1 MATYNITRHRK
12 RIERDDR
19 ERIRTRLFLAC
30 VCVCCYC
37 VCARAP
43 ARGSVT
49 VRWNT
54 RKEEK
59 ERSMYGKEK
68 QKKIDAT
75 LFEFYS
81 SWNTRTHIRALIIF
95 MLRADSCWL
104 SKFVFNQPASRELV
118 ARIIGIVLRG
128 KTISRILILRKVIR
142 SIVYLAVSTTV
153 LHIWP
158 TSILSCRKFNEQK
171 HIIVA
176 SSTS

>member
-30 VCVCCYC
+30 VYCCCVC
-37 VCARAP
+37 VRAL
-43 ARGSVT
+43 AQGCVT
-49 VRWNT
+49 VRWNI
-54 RKEEK
+54 RKEDK
-59 ERSMYGKEK
+59 EGSMYAEEK
-68 QKKIDAT
+68 QKEIDAT
-75 LFEFYS
+75 LS
-81 SWNTRTHIRALIIF
+81 SSIVMKHTRTHIRALIIF
-95 MLRADSCWL
+95 TLRADSCWL

-128 KTISRILILRKVIR
+128 KFISRILILRKVIR
-142 SIVYLAVSTTV
+142 SIVYLAVSATV

-158 TSILSCRKFNEQK
+158 TPILSCKKFNERK

-176 SSTS
+176 